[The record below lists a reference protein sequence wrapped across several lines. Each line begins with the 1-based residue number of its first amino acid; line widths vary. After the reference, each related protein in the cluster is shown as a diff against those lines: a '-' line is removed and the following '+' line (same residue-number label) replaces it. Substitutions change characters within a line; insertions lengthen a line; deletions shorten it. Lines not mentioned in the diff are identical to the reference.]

1 MTSRSTRPQDI
12 TRRQWTALLAASP
25 LVAQVAATPEQKVE
39 KANADVRKVSQRLAE
54 IEVPMNIEPA
64 FRFTA

>member
-1 MTSRSTRPQDI
+1 MSSRSPRPKDL

-25 LVAQVAATPEQKVE
+25 LLAQAPAPLAPKVQN
-39 KANADVRKVSQRLAE
+39 ANADVQQTSQRLAE
-54 IEVPMNIEPA
+54 IELPMNIEPA